1 MVIYKTYQDFAQ
13 NVYNLMNEV
22 LPIFPVVQAALAA
35 EMVLN
40 PAWAFIDMS
49 EEEINLTL
57 KKLTGMTVATG
68 SDLNCYPRGLDDT
81 LCFDVDGNPIP

>member
-1 MVIYKTYQDFAQ
+1 MVPYVTYMDFAQ

-40 PAWAFIDMS
+40 PAWALIDMS
-49 EEEINLTL
+49 EDEINLTL
-57 KKLTGMTVATG
+57 KKLTAMTVATG
-68 SDLNCYPRGLDDT
+68 SDLNCYPRGADT
-81 LCFDVDGNPIP
+81 AQCFDLDGNEVP

>member
-1 MVIYKTYQDFAQ
+1 MVPYKTYQDFAQ

-40 PAWAFIDMS
+40 PAWALIDMS

-81 LCFDVDGNPIP
+81 ICFDLDGNEIP